1 MSNTLIVYYSYA
13 GNTEKVA
20 KRIHEK
26 TGFELLKLNPQK
38 PYTGSYDQ
46 VVNQG
51 HQEVNRDFRPQL
63 KTDLTKLTEFRNII
77 LCSPIWW
84 YTFAPVIKSFLGEI
98 DTEGKTIIPFIT
110 NGGYGLGHS
119 LEDLKKICPKS
130 KILECLE
137 VPFEEDI
144 IQIPIN
150 SVDEHLKKLMKV
162 IDL

>member
-1 MSNTLIVYYSYA
+1 M
-13 GNTEKVA
+13 
-20 KRIHEK
+20 
-26 TGFELLKLNPQK
+26 
-38 PYTGSYDQ
+38 
-46 VVNQG
+46 NQG
-51 HQEVNRDFRPQL
+51 HQEVNRDFRPPL
-63 KTDLTKLTEFRNII
+63 KTDLTKLTEFQNII

-119 LEDLKKICPKS
+119 LEDLKKICPKA
-130 KILECLE
+130 KILGCLE

-144 IQIPIN
+144 IRIPIS